1 MVEFNNALI
10 INVRSGVSKAGN
22 PWTSINFLDQNNLQ
36 VYDLMQF
43 GDSAAVTSGLV
54 RGSVYSLRFNIE
66 PSRDGGVRLV
76 LVSVEHI

>member
-10 INVRSGVSKAGN
+10 LNVRSGVSKAGN
-22 PWTSINFLDQNNLQ
+22 PWTSVSFLDQNYLQ

-43 GDSAAVTSGLV
+43 GDSAAVAASLV
-54 RGSVYSLRFNIE
+54 RGSVCSLGFNME

-76 LVSVEHI
+76 LVSVAAV